1 MSIFMPCTFYIKG
14 LFIMETIVL
23 KFGGS
28 SVADNIKLNIVA
40 NKIIDFYNKGN
51 KVIVVVSAQGKTTDG
66 LIKEAK
72 ELSYEPDKREMDVLL
87 STGEQISS
95 SKLAMLLKRLG
106 YKAVSLT
113 GWQAGIYTSN
123 TNEEAKIEY
132 INTERIE
139 NELEDNKIVVIAGFQ
154 GINDRKDITTLG
166 RGGSD
171 TTAVAVAA
179 AIKADH
185 CYIFS
190 DVDGVYSTDPNK
202 ITAAKKI
209 EELSYDEMLDL
220 SNEGAKVLHNRCVEI
235 AQKFNVLIETGSTF
249 NNNIGTQINDKIE
262 ESTVKSIVKNDNLFL
277 ITLKYENYN
286 ADMLNKLYTTLL
298 NNGIVPTNIINNST
312 NSFNISFT
320 IKTSELGKFQEL
332 LETELN
338 MFSSAFTNI
347 SRISLVGYGIMNNT
361 EIMKKTLEILNIN
374 SVEIFSIQLEECKL
388 SIMLK
393 EKISNKLL
401 EQLHHELIK

>member
-1 MSIFMPCTFYIKG
+1 
-14 LFIMETIVL
+14 METIVL

-28 SVADNIKLNIVA
+28 SLADNIKLNIVA
-40 NKIIDFYNKGN
+40 NKIIDFYNKKN
-51 KVIVVVSAQGKTTDG
+51 KVIVVLSAQGKTTDN

-87 STGEQISS
+87 STGEQVSI
-95 SKLAMLLKRLG
+95 SKLAILLKRLG
-106 YKAVSLT
+106 YKSISLT
-113 GWQAGIYTSN
+113 GWQAGIYTSS
-123 TNEEAKIEY
+123 TNEESKIEY
-132 INTERIE
+132 INTERIQK
-139 NELEDNKIVVIAGFQ
+139 ELENDNIVIIAGFQ
-154 GINDRKDITTLG
+154 GINDNKDITTLG

-179 AIKADH
+179 AMKADH

-202 ITAAKKI
+202 ITDAKKI

-235 AQKFNVLIETGSTF
+235 AQKYNVLIETGSTF

-262 ESTVKSIVKNDNLFL
+262 ESTVKSIVKNDNIFL

-286 ADMLNKLYTTLL
+286 EDILNKLYNSLL
-298 NNGIVPTNIINNST
+298 NNDIIPTNIINNST

-320 IKTSELGKFQEL
+320 IKTSDLGKFQEL
-332 LETELN
+332 LESELS
-338 MFSSAFTNI
+338 MFSSSFTNI
-347 SRISLVGYGIMNNT
+347 SRISLVGYGIMNNKN
-361 EIMKKTLEILNIN
+361 IMKKTIELLNLN
-374 SVEIFSIQLEECKL
+374 SVEIFSTQLEECKF

-393 EKISNKLL
+393 EKISNKVL

>member
-1 MSIFMPCTFYIKG
+1 
-14 LFIMETIVL
+14 METIVL

-28 SVADNIKLNIVA
+28 SLADNIKLNIVA

-51 KVIVVVSAQGKTTDG
+51 KVIVVVSAQGKTTDN

-72 ELSYEPDKREMDVLL
+72 ELSYEPNKREMDVLL
-87 STGEQISS
+87 STGEQISI
-95 SKLAMLLKRLG
+95 SKLSILLNRLG
-106 YKAVSLT
+106 YNAISLT

-132 INTERIE
+132 INTERISK
-139 NELEDNKIVVIAGFQ
+139 ELESGKIIVIAGFQ
-154 GINDRKDITTLG
+154 GINDNKDIATLG

-202 ITAAKKI
+202 ITDAKKI
-209 EELSYDEMLDL
+209 KELSYTEMLDL

-235 AQKFNVLIETGSTF
+235 AEKYDVLIETGSTF
-249 NNNIGTQINDKIE
+249 NNNIGTKINNKIE
-262 ESTVKSIVKNDNLFL
+262 ESAVKSIVKNDNLFL

-286 ADMLNKLYTTLL
+286 QDIFNSIYLL
-298 NNGIVPTNIINNST
+298 LLKNDIIPTNIINNSI
-312 NSFNISFT
+312 NSFNVTFT
-320 IKTSELGKFQEL
+320 IKASDLGKFQEL
-332 LETELN
+332 LESDLAKY
-338 MFSSAFTNI
+338 SSSFTNI
-347 SRISLVGYGIMNNT
+347 SRISLVGYGIMNNKNIMQKT
-361 EIMKKTLEILNIN
+361 IEIFNIN
-374 SVEIFSIQLEECKL
+374 SVDIFSIQLEECKL
-388 SIMLK
+388 SVMTK
-393 EKISNKLL
+393 ERVNNKLL